1 MIVTGVILAILTI
14 TTTIAAVSTAW
25 TLRRGVPKSVR
36 LQGPNRSPG
45 QFRGRLPLILFNLT
59 LLFAG
64 PACVLPFL
72 ERYFSLTPPGLFDLV
87 VGPIVI
93 LLFDD
98 TLFYFWH
105 RLLHQ
110 NKWLYR
116 TIHRL
121 HHRAVAPVPLDYI
134 YAHPIEWLVGALGPI
149 IGMVSLYLA
158 IGELN
163 AWTFWIFTVC
173 RQLHEINIHSGA
185 RSVILN
191 QIPGISSTDSH
202 DTHHARPYDGNFG
215 SIFEH
220 WDRLFNTKS

>member
-1 MIVTGVILAILTI
+1 MIVTGVILAILCA
-14 TTTIAAVSTAW
+14 TTTIAAISTALS
-25 TLRRGVPKSVR
+25 LRHGVPASVG
-36 LQGPNRSPG
+36 LQGPNRTAG
-45 QFRGRLPLILFNLT
+45 DFKGRLPLILFNLT

-72 ERYFSLTPPGLFDLV
+72 EPYFSLTTPTLFDIV

-134 YAHPIEWLVGALGPI
+134 YAHPVEWLVGAMGPI
-149 IGMVSLYLA
+149 IGMVCLYFA
-158 IGELN
+158 HGELS

-173 RQLHEINIHSGA
+173 RQLHEINIHSGTE
-185 RSVILN
+185 SVVL
-191 QIPGISSTDSH
+191 QRIPGISTTDSH
-202 DTHHARPYDGNFG
+202 DHHHARPHDGNFG

-220 WDRLFNTKS
+220 WDIVFKTKS